1 MLKTFIQTF
10 KETLRKKVISITKYL
25 IKTAWMLA
33 GVVWIIWQKKKFSQ
47 QLCCFG
53 KRSDKLKSSKL
64 STPWQHHNNCPLD
77 NKCLTS
83 KIAYSA
89 EIITYNQ
96 QPPNVY
102 FGISETG
109 LKILFWHRQ
118 NEKRCRTLQ
127 VRLGTK
133 RQTHAILDYRWSIDQ
148 KSSGY
153 NPITKLC
160 NLFLLEKI
168 LLILATRAD

>member
-1 MLKTFIQTF
+1 MVQSSFYQKCKNQCWKHLFKLLKKHYHKIFDKNSVNVSWSCMDNMT
-10 KETLRKKVISITKYL
+10 
-25 IKTAWMLA
+25 
-33 GVVWIIWQKKKFSQ
+33 KKKKSSQ

-102 FGISETG
+102 LGISETG
-109 LKILFWHRQ
+109 LKILTSAKWKKMQ
-118 NEKRCRTLQ
+118 NSPSTF
-127 VRLGTK
+127 G
-133 RQTHAILDYRWSIDQ
+133 
-148 KSSGY
+148 
-153 NPITKLC
+153 N
-160 NLFLLEKI
+160 
-168 LLILATRAD
+168 